1 MSAQPL
7 PEHQHIIRIIAF
19 ILLLC
24 ISLAHL
30 HTVVCAQSEKSQDTI
45 FLIDTSSSMRG
56 IFGDVRLA
64 ILEYVKRARLGDNFV
79 LITFGEKVDLRVR
92 QRISSEGDKALVERQ
107 LAGLEPD
114 QYYTYITGALDRGME
129 ELRLL
134 QSRNPDHLRTVVLMT
149 DGKNNPPTELSQPLT
164 FDEILKRYPEL
175 LTKMGA
181 RFYYL
186 SLGDNPDPDALAFMK
201 SVEGSSFDLRK
212 GILSSEEQKPQLNFA
227 QVFVEPVSIDLGTV
241 SGPSDTATV
250 SLAFFPARG
259 DTSKGVIET
268 GISARFRDNPSW
280 KTLLEVRPAAFNCSG
295 KPWKTDIKIQID
307 ALQEGTVIGTLELK
321 PPAGQVFF
329 IEPSEI
335 PITVT
340 VRQPQMA
347 VAQEDRLEFG
357 PIDPRRRFQ
366 ETKSVLLKPNRA
378 ADEAVIQA
386 EADLVLPDGMALT
399 TSIEKR
405 DDMRELLVTVATNE
419 NFHPKHSTTIA
430 GAIHLSDAKQAIAFA
445 KDSVEVRIEV
455 MASEAS
461 SNKLFGALS
470 WFGKWFKR
478 VMAPVLIGILAVAAI
493 AFGYRWLRS
502 RPESALEGKLV
513 LAHLKGGSVD
523 RSKQRAVN
531 LRAIGK
537 SVGRDSLTVGSS
549 KDAHVVLPHKSV
561 SAHHCEI
568 RVQIQEGNK
577 RIFIEPIGRNSV
589 IVNLQKI
596 QEPTPLSD
604 RDLIEIGAYTL
615 RYENPQPFK
624 QIVVKCLDGRILKGT
639 PATWDIESDG
649 FGLLP
654 RDALPG
660 STEEIF
666 VPFNDL
672 KAVYFVR
679 DFDGQIGRKIVSP
692 ASQIRGVHMK
702 IQFHDGEEMEGF
714 TSEVYNPYSSRF
726 YFFPADQSGNTISLV
741 VERQHL
747 KSCRALDEQSQSSAE
762 TIIDETRKEEGERD
776 GEIQGV

>member
-1 MSAQPL
+1 
-7 PEHQHIIRIIAF
+7 
-19 ILLLC
+19 
-24 ISLAHL
+24 
-30 HTVVCAQSEKSQDTI
+30 
-45 FLIDTSSSMRG
+45 MRG

-64 ILEYVKRARLGDNFV
+64 IFEYVKRAKLGDNFV
-79 LITFGEKVDLRVR
+79 LIAFGERVDLKVR

-107 LAGLEPD
+107 LASLEPD
-114 QYYTYITGALDRGME
+114 QYYTYITGALDRGLE

-181 RFYYL
+181 QFYYL

-201 SVEGSSFDLRK
+201 SVEGSSF
-212 GILSSEEQKPQLNFA
+212 ILGKEISGSEEQKPQLNFA
-227 QVFVEPVSIDLGTV
+227 QIFVEPVSIDLGTV
-241 SGPSDTATV
+241 SGPSATATV
-250 SLAFFPARG
+250 SLAFFPTRG

-280 KTLLEVRPAAFNCSG
+280 KTLLEVKPAAFNCAG

-329 IEPSEI
+329 VEPSEI
-335 PITVT
+335 PITIT

-347 VAQEDRLEFG
+347 VAQKDRLEFG
-357 PIDPRRRFQ
+357 PIDPRRKYQ
-366 ETKSVLLKPNRA
+366 ETKSVLLKANRA
-378 ADEAVIQA
+378 ANDVGIQA
-386 EADLVLPDGMALT
+386 EADLVLPDGMTLT
-399 TSIEKR
+399 TNVEEH
-405 DDMRELLVTVATNE
+405 DDLRELLVTVTTNE
-419 NFHPKHSTTIA
+419 EFHPKHSTTIA
-430 GAIHLSDAKQAIAFA
+430 GAIHLSGAKQAVAFS

-455 MASEAS
+455 MASDAS
-461 SNKLFGALS
+461 SNKLSGVLPLLS
-470 WFGKWFKR
+470 KWFKKL
-478 VMAPVLIGILAVAAI
+478 APPTLIGVLAITVLAL
-493 AFGYRWLRS
+493 GYRWLKS

-523 RSKQRAVN
+523 RSKQRSVN
-531 LRAIGK
+531 LRAIGR

-549 KDAHVVLPHKSV
+549 KDSHVVLPHKSV

-568 RVQIQEGNK
+568 RVQLKEGNK

-589 IVNLQKI
+589 IINLQKI

-604 RDLIEIGAYTL
+604 RDLVEIGAYTL

-624 QIVVKCLDGRILKGT
+624 LIVVKYIDGRILKGT

-666 VPFNDL
+666 IPFANL

-679 DFDGQIGRKIVSP
+679 DFDGQIGKKIVSP
-692 ASQIRGVHMK
+692 ASQIRGVHMQ
-702 IQFHDGEEMEGF
+702 IVFHDGEEMEGY

-741 VERQHL
+741 VERQRL
-747 KSCRALDEQSQSSAE
+747 RSCKVFGAPSQSNTE
-762 TIIDETRKEEGERD
+762 TIIDEKRKEEGERD
-776 GEIQGV
+776 GGTQSV